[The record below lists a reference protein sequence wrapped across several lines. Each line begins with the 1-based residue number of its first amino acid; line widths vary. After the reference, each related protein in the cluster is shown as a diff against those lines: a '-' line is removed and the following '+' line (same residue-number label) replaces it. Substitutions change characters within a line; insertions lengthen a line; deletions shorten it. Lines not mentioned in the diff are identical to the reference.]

1 MDESIRKLW
10 HCDDCLF
17 FIGNQPE
24 NVQELM
30 SHFSADCFL
39 LEPCEGED
47 ICKLFKQHRQGQD
60 VIKYLGLRMR
70 PKEKWLKPLEKM
82 RGG

>member
-24 NVQELM
+24 NVKELM
-30 SHFSADCFL
+30 VHFSADCFL
-39 LEPCEGED
+39 LEPCEGEAT
-47 ICKLFKQHRQGQD
+47 CKLFKQIQPGQD
-60 VIKYLGLRMR
+60 VIKYLGLEMK
-70 PKEKWLKPLEKM
+70 PKEKWREPCH
-82 RGG
+82 R